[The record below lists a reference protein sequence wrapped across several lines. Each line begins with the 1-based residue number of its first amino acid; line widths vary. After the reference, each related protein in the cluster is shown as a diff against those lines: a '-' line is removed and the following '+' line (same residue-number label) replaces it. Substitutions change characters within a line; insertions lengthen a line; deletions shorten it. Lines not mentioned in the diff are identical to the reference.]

1 MKILFSC
8 FSLALL
14 VLVLLCEGADA
25 HHVYGIEVSP
35 AFELFHGLAEP
46 LLFALSGASLAA
58 FLARRTPVRLW
69 ATLALGGAAIALA
82 LASVIEEGAGAFL
95 LWNAV
100 AGALFYALAKRRLR
114 ARRNSE
120 RL

>member
-1 MKILFSC
+1 MKIFLSFFS
-8 FSLALL
+8 
-14 VLVLLCEGADA
+14 LVLLTLVLLSEGAAA

-100 AGALFYALAKRRLR
+100 AGALFYALTKRSMRTT
-114 ARRNSE
+114 RNTK
-120 RL
+120 RV